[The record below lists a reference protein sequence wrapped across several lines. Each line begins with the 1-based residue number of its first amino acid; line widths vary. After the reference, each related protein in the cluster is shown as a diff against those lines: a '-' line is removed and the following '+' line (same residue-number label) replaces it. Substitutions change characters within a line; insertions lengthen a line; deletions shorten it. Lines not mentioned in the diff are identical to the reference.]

1 MENFQS
7 LVSLA
12 PWTMIFT
19 ICNLLILAAG
29 VKHFLFKPVMAVLEA
44 RQAEVDGIYGDAEQA
59 KSEAETMRA
68 QDEQRLAGAEEKAGE
83 IVKTATAAAQRRGEE
98 IVKDAKDSAEALRR
112 RTEEELRRE
121 KRRAEHEIKDEV
133 SGIALEIAGRV
144 VEKEID
150 PARHEKLI
158 EEFISG
164 LGDAS

>member
-19 ICNLLILAAG
+19 ICNLFILTAG
-29 VKHFLFKPVMAVLEA
+29 VKHFLFDRVTAVLDA

-59 KSEAETMRA
+59 KSEAQAMREEY
-68 QDEQRLAGAEEKAGE
+68 EQRLAGAEEKAGE
-83 IVKTATAAAQRRGEE
+83 IVRTASAAAQRRGEE
-98 IVKDAKDSAEALRR
+98 IVRDAKDSAEALRR

-121 KRRAEHEIKDEV
+121 KRRAENEIRDEG

>member
-12 PWTMIFT
+12 PWTMLFT
-19 ICNLLILAAG
+19 ICHLFILPAG
-29 VKHFLFKPVMAVLEA
+29 VKHFLFDRVTAVLDA

-59 KSEAETMRA
+59 KSEAQAMREEY
-68 QDEQRLAGAEEKAGE
+68 EQRLAGAEEKAGE
-83 IVKTATAAAQRRGEE
+83 IVRTASAAAQRRGEE
-98 IVKDAKDSAEALRR
+98 IVRDAKDSAEALRR